1 MFINTNWTCI
11 RRSLFFFVR
20 DSRSMLSFL
29 CCKPGGSLSDLMP
42 VHERQRNQRERKQG
56 SYVLRTGKR
65 QRKPS
70 QITLS
75 TLCHAITM
83 GYNSKIKQSSQELF
97 QSLAQINVG
106 HRHCVPFSLFPVG
119 PTGLWQIQNA
129 LPQLTPGF
137 FVVRL
142 THGSW
147 CPSQFGG
154 DFLLN
159 SLDQSSLL
167 ATGSITNSPS

>member
-1 MFINTNWTCI
+1 MKDKGSNGNGNKDLTFYVQESGKENQVKLLLVHCA
-11 RRSLFFFVR
+11 
-20 DSRSMLSFL
+20 MLS
-29 CCKPGGSLSDLMP
+29 
-42 VHERQRNQRERKQG
+42 RW
-56 SYVLRTGKR
+56 
-65 QRKPS
+65 
-70 QITLS
+70 
-75 TLCHAITM
+75 